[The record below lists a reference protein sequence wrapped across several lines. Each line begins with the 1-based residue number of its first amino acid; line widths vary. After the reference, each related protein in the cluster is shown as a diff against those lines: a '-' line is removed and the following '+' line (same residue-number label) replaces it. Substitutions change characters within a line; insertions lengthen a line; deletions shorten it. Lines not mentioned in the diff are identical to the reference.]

1 MRLSVILSRAAAGE
15 GGERVSIDGL
25 VGMMQNR
32 AVPALMFVLAAPNMI
47 PTPPG
52 VSLVFGLPLLI
63 LSVQLLL
70 NRTPSLPGFL
80 GRRSVERATLERILR
95 RIGPSIERVEAILR
109 PRLAAFVN
117 RRAQGLIGALCFF
130 LTLLLF
136 LPVPLGSMLPSLAI
150 CLLTLGLFEQDG
162 LLVIAGGF
170 VALAALLVVLAV
182 LYGVMMGANLIVG
195 LF

>member
-1 MRLSVILSRAAAGE
+1 MRLSAILSRAAAGE
-15 GGERVSIDGL
+15 CGERVSIDGL
-25 VGMMQNR
+25 VAMMQDR
-32 AVPALMFVLAAPNMI
+32 AVPALMFVLAAPNML

-52 VSLVFGLPLLI
+52 VSLVFGLPLLV
-63 LSVQLLL
+63 LSVQLIF

-95 RIGPSIERVEAILR
+95 RIGPTIERVETKLL
-109 PRLAAFVN
+109 PRFEAFVT
-117 RRAQGLIGALCFF
+117 RSAQGVIGALCFF
-130 LTLLLF
+130 LTLMLF

-150 CLLTLGLFEQDG
+150 CLLTLGLFERDG

-182 LYGVMMGANLIVG
+182 LYGVMFGANLIAG